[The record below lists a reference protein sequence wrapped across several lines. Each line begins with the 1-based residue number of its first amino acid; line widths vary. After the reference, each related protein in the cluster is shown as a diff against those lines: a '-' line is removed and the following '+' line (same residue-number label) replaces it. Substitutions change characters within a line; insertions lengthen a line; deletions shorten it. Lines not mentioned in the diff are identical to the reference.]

1 MTTPGNWP
9 DPERAGV
16 PMFPER
22 DGFHIIGRLA
32 WKWHAASELWDGVAN
47 PDEFGT
53 FYYVGPCLT
62 PAQISE
68 MLAGERERAAKAA
81 TEVSDTYYDQRE
93 EAESDNERVYADER
107 MCAAQECA
115 EAIRNLGDTP

>member
-1 MTTPGNWP
+1 MTTPTNWP
-9 DPERAGV
+9 NPERPGV

-62 PAQISE
+62 PTQISE
-68 MLAGERERAAKAA
+68 MLAGEREK
-81 TEVSDTYYDQRE
+81 
-93 EAESDNERVYADER
+93 
-107 MCAAQECA
+107 CAQEALHIGESWDGTKLSPCNTA
-115 EAIRNLGDTP
+115 RQIAQAIRNLGDAP